1 MPVEAS
7 LAKITRISSG
17 LLVLSGR
24 MFRFLDHHFRFLS
37 HGIGILPLGFLAWD
51 AFSNN
56 LNLTINP
63 IQYLTLR
70 TGKAAL
76 IMVVITLMC
85 TPLNR
90 LFGIKAA
97 LKARRTFGLYA
108 FLYASIHVLIF
119 LGLDY
124 LFNLQL
130 IWKDLSDKR
139 YILAGAGSFLILLP
153 LALTSFQWWMK
164 RLGKNWKKLH
174 RMIYLAALLSA
185 VHYVWLVKTDIR
197 VPLIYTVLILLL
209 LALRVKAIREAIAN
223 LPFSRSVRKL

>member
-1 MPVEAS
+1 
-7 LAKITRISSG
+7 
-17 LLVLSGR
+17 
-24 MFRFLDHHFRFLS
+24 
-37 HGIGILPLGFLAWD
+37 
-51 AFSNN
+51 
-56 LNLTINP
+56 
-63 IQYLTLR
+63 
-70 TGKAAL
+70 
-76 IMVVITLMC
+76 
-85 TPLNR
+85 
-90 LFGIKAA
+90 
-97 LKARRTFGLYA
+97 
-108 FLYASIHVLIF
+108 LYASIHVLIF